1 MLAGAADL
9 LLLFAGYLLTSV
21 PGYALAGFA
30 KDGPGTEAAMKYYL
44 IGALHGVF
52 MLAGITVLDLL
63 MAIASRSA
71 LAVRFLLSYLAAY
84 AVTNLGA
91 FAVVTELRH
100 ASTLADYRG
109 LARRHPGLAAVLVI
123 CLLSLVGTPPTCVF
137 ACKLEIFTATID
149 GGYTWLAALAVANTI
164 ASLFYYLRWL
174 APALLRQPAAA
185 EPDPLRAAGHWAAAA
200 AYTAGTI
207 SHALGIAVGAVLPLL
222 TGTCCDDRGTAPGR
236 CGGPAESGGY
246 TVGNVADPEPVGGI
260 TGHQVADRSDAGGT
274 IGDLVPCSTPP
285 AEAGRADVPPNRRGR
300 PLRLALLVMMA
311 VILAGAVA
319 VPAYLVTGH
328 RQASGQP
335 LRPSG
340 IPPGH
345 LDQPRRPD
353 VAVAECRPS
362 RHPASRSPTRTGTCS
377 GCRTSAGRPWC
388 WSSWTRTAWTS
399 ARSWPM
405 SSPPPTTTSG
415 RPPPRSCSRRST
427 STRTTPALPP
437 SPSSPVSTSSRPF
450 PAGTSSP
457 ARCRSSRPS
466 GAPTISRSRH
476 ADRTRTSSTA
486 PTSISST
493 RQSGDA
499 HSPSPRQTKDGQR
512 RHGQSERAVNLN
524 DGPDVR
530 PDYIWIGDPDG
541 GEGTG
546 DQRQRRPMDRAHDPV
561 VTGRRSPLPVHPHLH
576 FDAAV
581 IEVRRSIFANPALI
595 APHAAARLPA
605 NAWRRWAMP
614 DDIRRPVV
622 DKSHMPSRHVT
633 VGPERAPHR
642 AFLYSMGLSEEQINQ
657 PLVGVA
663 TTWNEA
669 APCNIALARQAQAAK
684 KGVAAAH
691 GTPREFT
698 TITVTDGIAMGHAGM
713 KASLISREI
722 IADSVE
728 LTMRGHCYDALVGL
742 AGCDKSLPGMMMAM
756 VRLNVPSVF
765 MYGGSIMPGRFRG
778 HDVTIGD
785 VYEWVGKH
793 SIQ

>member
-1 MLAGAADL
+1 LFFVYFDLSIVGMYFIIAGWGHGDRARAAATPRPGRSRSPGRSRRWSATGLLTGALFLLSGVLYDRGRTDDMDVYSGLSGPAPVFAAVTAVAAFGSLGLPGLSGIIAEFQIFTGSLATAAVATAIAVTGILITAALFLRALQRIFSGPLRLPGGPRTPAARRDLTAGACLAGLATAGLAAADFGTRYAIDTATGNVRIIVLAATLLIIGPSASRVASHPRETEFYVLLQLAALGTIVLAGAADL

-71 LAVRFLLSYLAAY
+71 LAVRSLLSYLAAY

-353 VAVAECRPS
+353 VAVA
-362 RHPASRSPTRTGTCS
+362 G
-377 GCRTSAGRPWC
+377 AG
-388 WSSWTRTAWTS
+388 
-399 ARSWPM
+399 
-405 SSPPPTTTSG
+405 
-415 RPPPRSCSRRST
+415 
-427 STRTTPALPP
+427 
-437 SPSSPVSTSSRPF
+437 
-450 PAGTSSP
+450 PAGT
-457 ARCRSSRPS
+457 RL
-466 GAPTISRSRH
+466 H
-476 ADRTRTSSTA
+476 AHR
-486 PTSISST
+486 
-493 RQSGDA
+493 
-499 HSPSPRQTKDGQR
+499 
-512 RHGQSERAVNLN
+512 
-524 DGPDVR
+524 
-530 PDYIWIGDPDG
+530 
-541 GEGTG
+541 
-546 DQRQRRPMDRAHDPV
+546 
-561 VTGRRSPLPVHPHLH
+561 
-576 FDAAV
+576 
-581 IEVRRSIFANPALI
+581 
-595 APHAAARLPA
+595 
-605 NAWRRWAMP
+605 
-614 DDIRRPVV
+614 
-622 DKSHMPSRHVT
+622 
-633 VGPERAPHR
+633 PERAR
-642 AFLYSMGLSEEQINQ
+642 ARA
-657 PLVGVA
+657 VG
-663 TTWNEA
+663 
-669 APCNIALARQAQAAK
+669 P
-684 KGVAAAH
+684 
-691 GTPREFT
+691 PRE
-698 TITVTDGIAMGHAGM
+698 GRGAGVHGP
-713 KASLISREI
+713 AL
-722 IADSVE
+722 
-728 LTMRGHCYDALVGL
+728 RGH
-742 AGCDKSLPGMMMAM
+742 LPA
-756 VRLNVPSVF
+756 R
-765 MYGGSIMPGRFRG
+765 GR
-778 HDVTIGD
+778 
-785 VYEWVGKH
+785 
-793 SIQ
+793 